1 MARNATGMMQRLI
14 PDVIDILN
22 SKFDINIDLRIT
34 SSLIVMIQGVSV
46 NVERLSRK
54 YEIDYWM
61 AQCFAHLFS
70 AIFM

>member
-34 SSLIVMIQGVSV
+34 SSLIVMIQGVAV

-54 YEIDYWM
+54 YEIDY
-61 AQCFAHLFS
+61 
-70 AIFM
+70 